1 MDDMEQKLNAVL
13 NDPEMMGKIMAM
25 AQSLG
30 GGESQTPPDSLPDP
44 GMLKQLAGFARQS
57 GADPR
62 QQNLLKALEPYLSQA
77 KLRKLERAM
86 RAAKMARMASTV
98 LGSGKLFAGR

>member
-1 MDDMEQKLNAVL
+1 MDEMEQKLNSVL

-30 GGESQTPPDSLPDP
+30 GSGSQTPPDPLPDP
-44 GMLKQLAGFARQS
+44 GTLAKLSGLARQS
-57 GADPR
+57 GMDPQ
-62 QQNLLKALEPYLSQA
+62 QQNLLKALEPYLSSGR
-77 KLRKLERAM
+77 LRKLERAM
-86 RAAKMARMASTV
+86 RAAKMARMASSV